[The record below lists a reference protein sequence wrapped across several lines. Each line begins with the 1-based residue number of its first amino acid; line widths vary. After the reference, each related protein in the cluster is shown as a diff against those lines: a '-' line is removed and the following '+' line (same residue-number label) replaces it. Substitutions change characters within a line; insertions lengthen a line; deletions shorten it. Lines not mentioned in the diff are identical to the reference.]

1 MTSSSRPVI
10 RLLAGVALLGV
21 ATASAQQGPRRVS
34 VELMVTE
41 ASQAEGPIDPR
52 ARRLD
57 KHLRKDFK
65 YGSLKVLEARRME
78 LEIDEVGSLKLPN
91 GRWVRVRPLDLG
103 KSGVLMAVDVE
114 GAVKSDL
121 RIRNKQLV
129 VIGAERQ
136 GESKLVIS
144 LEPHF

>member
-1 MTSSSRPVI
+1 MISSSRFPM

-21 ATASAQQGPRRVS
+21 ATASAQQGPQRVT
-34 VELMVTE
+34 VEIMVTE
-41 ASQAEGPIDPR
+41 VSPAEGPIDPR

-57 KHLRKDFK
+57 EHLRKDFK
-65 YGSLKVLEARRME
+65 YRSLKVLEARRME

-114 GAVKSDL
+114 GAVMSDL
-121 RIRNKQLV
+121 RIRNEQLV
-129 VIGAERQ
+129 VIGAERH
-136 GESKLVIS
+136 GDGKLVIS
-144 LEPHF
+144 LVPHF

>member
-1 MTSSSRPVI
+1 MAWSSRSLVLLLGAVA
-10 RLLAGVALLGV
+10 LLAGSA
-21 ATASAQQGPRRVS
+21 ANAQQWHARVGL
-34 VELMVTE
+34 ELMVAQ
-41 ASQAEGPIDPR
+41 ASPAEGPIDPR
-52 ARRLD
+52 ARKLD
-57 KHLRKDFK
+57 RHLRADFK
-65 YGSLKVLEARRME
+65 YRSLRVLESRRLD

-121 RIRNKQLV
+121 RIRNGHLV
-129 VIGAERQ
+129 VIGAERY
-136 GESKLVIS
+136 GDGKLIIS